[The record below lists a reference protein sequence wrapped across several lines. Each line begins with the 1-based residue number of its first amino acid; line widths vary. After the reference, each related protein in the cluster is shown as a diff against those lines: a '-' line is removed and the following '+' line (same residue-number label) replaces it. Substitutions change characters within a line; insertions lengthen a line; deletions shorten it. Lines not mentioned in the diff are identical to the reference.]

1 MGDKDPGI
9 LQIHLKDPDMEYD
22 DNLSHPSSDR
32 VLSSAQSR
40 ATIYGKCK
48 GVSVKKPV
56 SEAVPG

>member
-1 MGDKDPGI
+1 MEDQDPGV
-9 LQIHLKDPDMEYD
+9 LQIHLEDPDMEYD

-40 ATIYGKCK
+40 ATLYGQLK

-56 SEAVPG
+56 LKTVPG